1 MALVPLHV
9 IIGSRANRRAGTVTN
24 STRPLVACLARYRLR
39 RVLQVAQRAQQRSA
53 GRVAALQR
61 IAQRRITPAV
71 APGRAHVASGPQGR
85 RLRWRHPCTLVAE
98 KLHTR
103 RSGAMIGTASLEQR
117 RPGHLSGRQHA

>member
-71 APGRAHVASGPQGR
+71 APGRAHVASDGGTRARSWQR
-85 RLRWRHPCTLVAE
+85 SCTLA
-98 KLHTR
+98 
-103 RSGAMIGTASLEQR
+103 GAG
-117 RPGHLSGRQHA
+117 P